1 MSVITKTAFVGAG
14 AMSAAHMQAFKDI
27 KGVELSGIVSRT
39 RAKAEA
45 LAQGFGVR
53 NVCDSIEEL
62 YESTEADLVVI
73 SVPVLHTRKVCEE
86 ALHYPW
92 KLLIEK
98 PAGHNLLKA
107 EHLRDLAVS
116 QGREAFV
123 ALNRRHYGS
132 TACVQNALAGNDAPR
147 LIHVFDQEDLIAAKS
162 NGHVELVMQNW
173 MYANSIHLIDYFR
186 IFGRGEI
193 IAVDP
198 VLSWNP
204 VAPSFVS
211 AKILFS
217 SGDIGL
223 YDAVWNA
230 PGPWAVSVTTQSV
243 RFEMRPVE
251 QASIQLYPS
260 RTLDQL
266 PEHVWDKN
274 FKPGLRRQAE
284 EAIKAVKGEP
294 HDLVSLAEGVETM
307 KLVSAI
313 YEI

>member
-1 MSVITKTAFVGAG
+1 MCEITKIAFVGAG
-14 AMSAAHMQAFKDI
+14 AMTSGHIQAFKDI
-27 KGVELSGIVSRT
+27 ENVELSGILSRT

-45 LAQGFGVR
+45 LSQKFGVR
-53 NVCDSIEEL
+53 YVCDSIEEL
-62 YESTEADLVVI
+62 YERTQADLVVI

-86 ALHYPW
+86 AFHYPW

-98 PAGHNLLKA
+98 PVGHNLA
-107 EHLRDLAVS
+107 EAELMRDLAVS
-116 QGREAFV
+116 QGREAYV

-132 TACVQNALAGNDAPR
+132 TANVQDALAGNDAPR

-162 NGHVELVMQNW
+162 NGHVELVIQNW

-204 VAPSFVS
+204 ATPSFVS

-230 PGPWAVSVTTQSV
+230 PGPWSVSVTTQSV

-260 RTLDQL
+260 RKLEPF
-266 PEHVWDKN
+266 PEHESDKN

-284 EAIKAVKGEP
+284 ESIKAVKGEP

>member
-1 MSVITKTAFVGAG
+1 MSEITKIAFVGAG
-14 AMSAAHMQAFKDI
+14 AMTAAHMQAFKDI
-27 KGVELSGIVSRT
+27 ENVELSGIVSST
-39 RAKAEA
+39 KAKAES
-45 LAQGFGVR
+45 LSQKFGVKD
-53 NVCDSIEEL
+53 VCDSIEEL
-62 YESTEADLVVI
+62 YERTKADLLVI
-73 SVPVLHTRKVCEE
+73 SVPVLHTRKVCVE
-86 ALHYPW
+86 AFHYPW

-98 PAGHNLLKA
+98 PVGHNLLEA
-107 EHLRDLAVS
+107 EHLRDLAVL

-123 ALNRRHYGS
+123 ALNRRQYGS
-132 TACVQNALAGNDAPR
+132 TANVQNALAGNDAPR

-162 NGHVELVMQNW
+162 NGHVELVIQNW
-173 MYANSIHLIDYFR
+173 MYANSIHMIDFFR
-186 IFGRGEI
+186 MFGRGDIVSVEPV
-193 IAVDP
+193 IA
-198 VLSWNP
+198 WNP
-204 VAPSFVS
+204 DAPSFVS
-211 AKILFS
+211 AKIQFS

-223 YDAVWNA
+223 YDAVWNG
-230 PGPWAVSVTTQSV
+230 PGPWAVTVTTKTA

-260 RTLDQL
+260 RKLEPL

-284 EAIKAVKGEP
+284 ESIKAVKGEP

>member
-39 RAKAEA
+39 KAKAED
-45 LAQGFGVR
+45 LAQKFGVR
-53 NVCDSIEEL
+53 HVCDSIGEL
-62 YESTEADLVVI
+62 YERTEADLVVI
-73 SVPVLHTRKVCEE
+73 SVPVLHTRKICEE
-86 ALHYPW
+86 AFHYPW

-98 PAGHNLLKA
+98 PVGHNLA
-107 EHLRDLAVS
+107 EAELMRDLAVS
-116 QGREAFV
+116 QGREAYV
-123 ALNRRHYGS
+123 ALNRRQYGS
-132 TACVQNALAGNDAPR
+132 TANVQSALAGNDAPR

-162 NGHVELVMQNW
+162 NGHVELVMQNS

-204 VAPSFVS
+204 AAPSFVS

-223 YDAVWNA
+223 YDAVWNG
-230 PGPWAVSVTTQSV
+230 PGPWAVTVTTKTA

-251 QASIQLYPS
+251 QSSIQIYPS
-260 RTLDQL
+260 RKLEPL

-274 FKPGLRRQAE
+274 FKTGLRSQAE
-284 EAIKAVKGEP
+284 EAIKAVKGEQ
-294 HDLVSLAEGVETM
+294 HNLVSLAEGVETM

-313 YEI
+313 YEV